1 MELNQAFEKVSK
13 SKEYE
18 DSIKENKDIFFSY
31 ELVTIEKNETS
42 PWQLGFYNKSTDK
55 ITTFVIGKDETAV
68 QKEEE
73 VFKKPGMEVKP
84 IDIEK
89 AKLKFNEIIKKAEE
103 FKKEEY
109 PKEAISKTIAILQNL
124 QCFGTIWNI
133 TFVTDSFKTLNLK
146 ISAENSEVIS
156 HNLESI
162 MDFVKK

>member
-1 MELNQAFEKVSK
+1 MELKQALERLNK
-13 SKEYE
+13 SKEYK
-18 DSIKENKDIFFSY
+18 DSIKNNDVFFSY
-31 ELVTIEKNETS
+31 ALMTIEKNEAS

-55 ITTFVIGKDETAV
+55 ITTFVIGKDEIAV

-89 AKLKFNEIIKKAEE
+89 AKLKFDEIIKKAEK

-109 PKEAISKTIAILQNL
+109 PKETISKTIAILQNL
-124 QCFGTIWNI
+124 QGFGTIWNI

-146 ISAENSEVIS
+146 INAENSEVIS
-156 HNLESI
+156 YNLESI